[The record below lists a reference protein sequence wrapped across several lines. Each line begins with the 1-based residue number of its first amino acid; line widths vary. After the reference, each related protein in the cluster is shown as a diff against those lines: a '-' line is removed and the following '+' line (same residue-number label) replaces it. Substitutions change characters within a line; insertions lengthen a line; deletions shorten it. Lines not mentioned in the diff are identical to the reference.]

1 MGEPERVTLGYD
13 HRNSFLSMTFLG
25 FDVTTR
31 RIVAFLDRRLAE
43 TEQLLPPEANSTTI
57 TGKAP

>member
-1 MGEPERVTLGYD
+1 
-13 HRNSFLSMTFLG
+13 MTFLG

-31 RIVAFLDRRLAE
+31 RIVDFLDRRLAK
-43 TEQLLPPEANSTTI
+43 TEELPTTRANSTPT